1 MNKNIKVP
9 AVVGFILYAVAAF
22 FSIAILTV
30 FFDYCGLDSV
40 HGTWIWQFGK
50 LFTGVYGVCS
60 VLIPAFLL
68 VAAFECFMQNWRV
81 RNGVVLAGSVIPFFT
96 LDAIEHIFRMLIAE
110 NSGDSLIM
118 KLMIAALT
126 GGVIVAIEFLVL
138 SILGDAVEGS
148 VKKTT
153 AKEGKAKKESAV
165 DGADEVFDI
174 KSILNSEDEEKEENA
189 GKDDEDDEIEA
200 VEENPETVV
209 VPEDNPFAHIFDEQD
224 KVEEEA
230 VEEAKSAVV
239 EENATEAADETD
251 KPAGADT
258 TGATYTTDTTN
269 ETDATNESDS
279 TPKTDAQSDEFEQSE
294 PFEQNAYFEQSEPVA
309 QKAQFARSDE
319 KTVLSDEQ
327 AWNNWGAQTEDAES
341 LNVRK
346 SEIED
351 EKAWEN
357 WKTDD
362 ENEELSDW
370 NESDQDLPEES
381 IADVNTEEADAEE
394 EIAEDVTLPG
404 DNADDAVCTADAVRA
419 TDDAVCTADVA
430 EITDSAVG
438 TDTADENTEIELPD
452 LTDAFLNEEI
462 EDFPDSRSFAPNTD
476 FDDLEDD
483 FADENEDAIAQEAQE
498 NYEDFAEKDN
508 SCFDGADY
516 SVTDNDFIDADFE
529 EEEPV
534 EAEDKKLNEARDY
547 FSDDTIADTEGAITT
562 DSSEDGFDSG
572 DDGFGDEEAEDT
584 PEGGDLSDFVEQRNS
599 RFASIFAE
607 MGRDAANSVKQAE
620 TASAAVS
627 DVNTDD
633 SFISDDAFG
642 DDTFVSD
649 ADAENAFTGL
659 PETEEDDFDT
669 TFGDEGTDPDSAE
682 LADTQSFD
690 GYEFDPT
697 AEPVVDSNG
706 MPFNKKAEPE
716 VSVPGAQRQFQMRAT
731 AKTEVKKEPPKLRI
745 ANYNIPVEG
754 ILQKY
759 DNDEYWVVDAETKK
773 KANDLMQTL
782 AEFNIE
788 VKVTGIRK
796 GPVVTMFEVL
806 PAPGVNVNKIRN
818 LQDNIALRL
827 AATSV
832 RIVSPIPGKSA
843 VGIEIPNKTRAVVS
857 FREIIEQKNQ
867 AFDKMAIPVILGKD
881 ISGEPRII
889 DLAKTPHLLI
899 AGSTGSGKSV
909 CVNSLILSIL
919 YKRNPNLVKL
929 ILIDPK
935 VVELKLYNDIPHLLT
950 PVITE
955 PKKALQS
962 LQYCIC
968 EMERRYAL
976 LDNMG
981 VRDVLS
987 YNRRIEERKLMQEK
1001 LPYIVIIIDEFADLM
1016 ATTGKELESNVSRLA
1031 AMSRAVGIHL
1041 VLATQR
1047 PSVNVITGL
1056 IKANI
1061 PSRIAFMVASRTD
1074 SNIIIDQIGAEK
1086 LLGKGDMLY
1095 ASATDPFPVRIQG
1108 TLVSD
1113 DEVEKVVEYV
1123 KQYGEPDYIDDEIF
1137 VEDEDEN
1144 EGAPGLFSDGDDPLY
1159 DQALEIVVQSGKAS
1173 ASYLQRR
1180 LKIGYNRAARLV
1192 EEMEERGIVGPQ
1204 NGSKPREVIYVP

>member
-22 FSIAILTV
+22 FSVAILTV
-30 FFDYCGLDSV
+30 LFDFCGLDSV
-40 HGTWIWQFGK
+40 HGTWIWRFGK

-60 VLIPAFLL
+60 VLIPVFLL
-68 VAAFECFMQNWRV
+68 VAAFQCFMQSWRV

-126 GGVIVAIEFLVL
+126 GGVVVAIEFLVL
-138 SILGDAVEGS
+138 SILGDTVEGS
-148 VKKTT
+148 VKKT
-153 AKEGKAKKESAV
+153 KNREESSKKDESLAALN
-165 DGADEVFDI
+165 DSFDI
-174 KSILNSEDEEKEENA
+174 ESILNDEDEENA
-189 GKDDEDDEIEA
+189 GNSGKSAFAEQGS
-200 VEENPETVV
+200 EEQKTEV

-224 KVEEEA
+224 KAEETEKPVDVTVPGVETPAETETVKDA
-230 VEEAKSAVV
+230 AAENSTVE
-239 EENATEAADETD
+239 ADEVD
-251 KPAGADT
+251 A
-258 TGATYTTDTTN
+258 
-269 ETDATNESDS
+269 TDAMDS
-279 TPKTDAQSDEFEQSE
+279 TDSQNAWTDFTSAQNTQTENEEFEQSE
-294 PFEQNAYFEQSEPVA
+294 
-309 QKAQFARSDE
+309 QFADSGE

-327 AWNNWGAQTEDAES
+327 AWNNWGEQSEDAES
-341 LNVRK
+341 
-346 SEIED
+346 SEKTPAADED

-370 NESDQDLPEES
+370 NDGEEKFQEDSNEPSIDVSAEEEVLSDSAEVEE
-381 IADVNTEEADAEE
+381 EDAEE
-394 EIAEDVTLPG
+394 EIEEDTSLP
-404 DNADDAVCTADAVRA
+404 V
-419 TDDAVCTADVA
+419 TDD
-430 EITDSAVG
+430 
-438 TDTADENTEIELPD
+438 
-452 LTDAFLNEEI
+452 FLNEEI
-462 EDFPDSRSFAPNTD
+462 EDFPENTDFVPNTD

-498 NYEDFAEKDN
+498 NYEDFTEKEN
-508 SCFDGADY
+508 SSFDGTDY
-516 SVTDNDFIDADFE
+516 SATENDFADEDF
-529 EEEPV
+529 EEPV

-547 FSDDTIADTEGAITT
+547 FSDDEQ
-562 DSSEDGFDSG
+562 EEPSG
-572 DDGFGDEEAEDT
+572 SDDDGFGDEEAEDN

-607 MGRDAANSVKQAE
+607 MGRDAADSVKKTEPVVTEPVAPAE
-620 TASAAVS
+620 TEQDNVPAVETLEEPAHV
-627 DVNTDD
+627 DG
-633 SFISDDAFG
+633 F
-642 DDTFVSD
+642 
-649 ADAENAFTGL
+649 DAEQ
-659 PETEEDDFDT
+659 DDFDT
-669 TFGDEGTDPDSAE
+669 NFGNTDTDVAEETLPEDETDFADEFDSNDT
-682 LADTQSFD
+682 ADAQPFD
-690 GYEFDPT
+690 DYEFDPT

-706 MPFNKKAEPE
+706 MPFKKQVQPATRELPQAK
-716 VSVPGAQRQFQMRAT
+716 AQAP
-731 AKTEVKKEPPKLRI
+731 AKVQPKLRI
-745 ANYNIPVEG
+745 ADYNIPVEG

-759 DNDEYWVVDAETKK
+759 ENDEYWVVDAETKK

-788 VKVTGIRK
+788 VKVIGIRK

-843 VGIEIPNKTRAVVS
+843 VGIEIPNKNRAIVS
-857 FREIIEQKNQ
+857 FREIIEQKNP